1 MSISFTLLDFIY
13 VIACINLLDL
23 SLSSV
28 SHKFGIILIVLP
40 AIFPTV
46 QKLYYCA
53 MAGPSDVMKPEKF
66 GDENFKRWQTRVKFW
81 LMSMNLWWVISPTV
95 ERPLTQEQQRDF
107 EVSSDTAMGCLLSLM
122 TDQLCDIYLNFAS
135 PALVWE
141 ALDRKYGESDAG
153 RELYVN
159 ELYHDFKMADNN
171 SVVTQA
177 HEIQLLVGV

>member
-1 MSISFTLLDFIY
+1 
-13 VIACINLLDL
+13 
-23 SLSSV
+23 
-28 SHKFGIILIVLP
+28 
-40 AIFPTV
+40 
-46 QKLYYCA
+46 
-53 MAGPSDVMKPEKF
+53 
-66 GDENFKRWQTRVKFW
+66 
-81 LMSMNLWWVISPTV
+81 MSMNLWWVISPTL

-107 EVSSDTAMGCLLSLM
+107 DVSSDTAMCCLLSLM
-122 TDQLCDIYLNFAS
+122 TDQLCDIYMNFAS

-141 ALDRKYGESDAG
+141 ALERKYGESDAR